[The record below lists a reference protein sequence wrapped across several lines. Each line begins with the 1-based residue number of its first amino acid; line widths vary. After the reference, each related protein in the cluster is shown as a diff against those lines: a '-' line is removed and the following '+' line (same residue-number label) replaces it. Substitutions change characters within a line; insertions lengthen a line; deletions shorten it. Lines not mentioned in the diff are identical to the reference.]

1 MAADLEQKLQG
12 EIRNNSEFSVAQPLE
27 LKRLAPSRG
36 RSLQNTKSVV
46 YRVHVYIYSYVLVI
60 NHVKNDKKN
69 HLNQI
74 IKAISYSHMCGI
86 IANANK
92 YT

>member
-1 MAADLEQKLQG
+1 M
-12 EIRNNSEFSVAQPLE
+12 
-27 LKRLAPSRG
+27 
-36 RSLQNTKSVV
+36 
-46 YRVHVYIYSYVLVI
+46 YIYSCVLVI
-60 NHVKNDKKN
+60 NHVKNDEKN